1 MITRMICSL
10 ITIVMLTAACG
21 ADRSDVVGDD
31 LALAQLEIARLEAL
45 LVEQPEAVST
55 EEPVIREVSGSPYS
69 VGPCGV
75 FALNGTRVLEL
86 SYELGEDGYIQDD
99 PPPGWTETGIEVGDV
114 FMALSEEPLWI
125 FDDGRSWLARQPNFA
140 LGVQL
145 LSLIHI

>member
-1 MITRMICSL
+1 MIARLTCSL

-31 LALAQLEIARLEAL
+31 LAVAQQEIARLEAL

-75 FALNGTRVLEL
+75 FALNGTRIMEL
-86 SYELGEDGYIQDD
+86 SYEVDEDGFLDCYFGNN
-99 PPPGWTETGIEVGDV
+99 PCPGPFIV
-114 FMALSEEPLWI
+114 MLSSEIFSPLFI
-125 FDDGRSWLARQPNFA
+125 KDFTKMLF
-140 LGVQL
+140 L
-145 LSLIHI
+145 